1 MNSRTASVTRSDD
14 YWQVSCCSDSELL
27 HALYVWDCDFLD
39 SFEAFSAALSR
50 ADAWINFG
58 IAASAG

>member
-1 MNSRTASVTRSDD
+1 MRTADVTRSDD
-14 YWQVSCCSDSELL
+14 FSWKVSCRSDSELF
-27 HALYVWDCDFLD
+27 HALYVWDCDFSD